1 MAKQLLDKEHGKKKR
16 HKPSHRPKEDISD
29 LAATEALKA
38 LDEADSYSIP
48 PSGLPKPIPPTP
60 NPIVQGQAG
69 EGQGSTDSS
78 SNEQNII
85 EETEKPTPQTDDL
98 ETDDAIAGMEEDFN
112 PAPATQT
119 PSQAAIAKP
128 MQAAASE
135 PSGPSRSL
143 QNEPKPEV
151 VQPTFQPTPVS
162 VVQNNIAPPKAAPE
176 VAPPRNTT
184 PYNPRKRWQQ
194 VKTSEP
200 TPTPISTPVVQQ
212 PTQSV
217 SVVQS
222 NQNHIP
228 QAKQPK
234 LDLNSEPAIIMP
246 STVPA
251 PTATKQRQQPTQQ
264 QQQITTIQSAAT
276 SGIQPAEFSDEER
289 LKIDERPKIET
300 TPKIVTGHP
309 KKVRRPSLPSTSP
322 KVSPKVVNPERR
334 LSVSSEGSTQ
344 SSGKMGVTC
353 GDPIKNQ
360 RPVIINPPGHATRK
374 LSSVSDGTESPSI
387 KLPSRGQNVY
397 KQPGV
402 IQTPPPKMVVPLQT
416 TQHVTPTNPSKPS
429 MAVRTNTPSQQRMI
443 ISPNPNVSPNVIQIV
458 PTGGI
463 PGQSII
469 TGNDGQS
476 RLTHGQ
482 PTISR
487 VIHQNP
493 TQAQAQKIGQS
504 TGQQG
509 QPTHPTGYIIGT
521 QPYRLATTSGCIVQP
536 SQNIIQVANPSGG
549 YQQRIITLPKQPNQ
563 SPTAKTGQ
571 GMFKFFAQAAIAK
584 PMQAVALEPSGHQ
597 DRFFI
602 YLLLFLVVITP
613 GQVVTSQSHDP
624 AKSVPAY
631 SQQPSTIVYRSNPSD
646 TGRQQTVINSIAQT
660 PHFPIVPPGDM
671 ANRVG
676 IQYPIH
682 PGYPTHQPIQAEIQK
697 IH

>member
-16 HKPSHRPKEDISD
+16 HKPSHRPKEDASD

-48 PSGLPKPIPPTP
+48 SGMPKPIPPSV
-60 NPIVQGQAG
+60 NQIGQQGPTDG
-69 EGQGSTDSS
+69 HQGSTDSS
-78 SNEQNII
+78 SNSNEQNIV
-85 EETEKPTPQTDDL
+85 EETESSKLPTPPTDDL

-112 PAPATQT
+112 PAPAPQM
-119 PSQAAIAKP
+119 PSQAAIPKP
-128 MQAAASE
+128 MTANQEQSV
-135 PSGPSRSL
+135 PSRSL
-143 QNEPKPEV
+143 QIEPKSESKIIQ
-151 VQPTFQPTPVS
+151 QPTIQATPVS
-162 VVQNNIAPPKAAPE
+162 VVQNNIPQSKPD
-176 VAPPRNTT
+176 VATPRSTT

-194 VKTSEP
+194 VKTNEP
-200 TPTPISTPVVQQ
+200 TPTPISTPVVQK
-212 PTQSV
+212 PTQPV

-234 LDLNSEPAIIMP
+234 LDINSEPAIIMP

-251 PTATKQRQQPTQQ
+251 PVKQRSSSTSIQQQPAQQ
-264 QQQITTIQSAAT
+264 QPAPQQHSTIQST
-276 SGIQPAEFSDEER
+276 TMSGIQPAEFSDEER

-300 TPKIVTGHP
+300 TPKIATGHP

-322 KVSPKVVNPERR
+322 KVSPKVVNPEQQRR

-344 SSGKMGVTC
+344 SGNTKLLPSGDMKT
-353 GDPIKNQ
+353 Q

-387 KLPSRGQNVY
+387 KLPSRGPSSVY

-402 IQTPPPKMVVPLQT
+402 IQTPPPKMVVPLQS
-416 TQHVTPTNPSKPS
+416 TQHVTPTNASKPS
-429 MAVRTNTPSQQRMI
+429 MAVRTNTPSQPSRMI

-493 TQAQAQKIGQS
+493 TQAQAQKIGQ
-504 TGQQG
+504 TTQPG
-509 QPTHPTGYIIGT
+509 QPAHPTGYIIGT
-521 QPYRLATTSGCIVQP
+521 QPYRLTTTSGCIVQP
-536 SQNIIQVANPSGG
+536 SQNIIQVANPAGG
-549 YQQRIITLPKQPNQ
+549 YQQRVLTLTKPNQ

-571 GMFKFFAQAAIAK
+571 GMYIN
-584 PMQAVALEPSGHQ
+584 
-597 DRFFI
+597 I
-602 YLLLFLVVITP
+602 YVWYLYNMFSCYHSWSSRYL
-613 GQVVTSQSHDP
+613 
-624 AKSVPAY
+624 
-631 SQQPSTIVYRSNPSD
+631 
-646 TGRQQTVINSIAQT
+646 SIS
-660 PHFPIVPPGDM
+660 
-671 ANRVG
+671 
-676 IQYPIH
+676 
-682 PGYPTHQPIQAEIQK
+682 
-697 IH
+697 

>member
-1 MAKQLLDKEHGKKKR
+1 MLKERMAKQLLDKEHGKKKR

-48 PSGLPKPIPPTP
+48 PTGLPKPIPPTP
-60 NPIVQGQAG
+60 SPIVQGQTG

-85 EETEKPTPQTDDL
+85 EETEKLPTPQTDDL

-112 PAPATQT
+112 PAPAPQA
-119 PSQAAIAKP
+119 PPQAAIAKP
-128 MQAAASE
+128 LQSATSE
-135 PSGPSRSL
+135 PSGPSRS
-143 QNEPKPEV
+143 QSEPKPEV
-151 VQPTFQPTPVS
+151 TQPAFQPTPVS

-176 VAPPRNTT
+176 VTTPRNTT

-200 TPTPISTPVVQQ
+200 TPAPISNPVVQQ

-251 PTATKQRQQPTQQ
+251 PAIKQRQQPTQQ
-264 QQQITTIQSAAT
+264 QQQQISTTTSIQSTAM

-322 KVSPKVVNPERR
+322 KVSPKVVNPEQQRR

-344 SSGKMGVTC
+344 SSGKLGVAS

-387 KLPSRGQNVY
+387 KLPSRGSNVY

-504 TGQQG
+504 ATQQG
-509 QPTHPTGYIIGT
+509 QQAHPTGYIIGT

-536 SQNIIQVANPSGG
+536 SQNIIQVTNPPGG

-571 GMFKFFAQAAIAK
+571 GMLKK
-584 PMQAVALEPSGHQ
+584 
-597 DRFFI
+597 
-602 YLLLFLVVITP
+602 YLFLFLILFLVVITP

-682 PGYPTHQPIQAEIQK
+682 PGYPTHQPIQAK
-697 IH
+697 I

>member
-29 LAATEALKA
+29 FAATEALKA

-48 PSGLPKPIPPTP
+48 SGLPKPIPPTP
-60 NPIVQGQAG
+60 NPNIVHGQAG

-85 EETEKPTPQTDDL
+85 EETEKLPTPQTDDL
-98 ETDDAIAGMEEDFN
+98 ETDEAIAGMEDDFN
-112 PAPATQT
+112 PAPAPQA
-119 PSQAAIAKP
+119 PPQAAIAKP
-128 MQAAASE
+128 LQATTSE
-135 PSGPSRSL
+135 PSVISRS

-151 VQPTFQPTPVS
+151 MQPTFQPTPVS
-162 VVQNNIAPPKAAPE
+162 VVQNNIAPPKAAPD
-176 VAPPRNTT
+176 VATPRSTT

-200 TPTPISTPVVQQ
+200 TPTPIITPVVQQ

-234 LDLNSEPAIIMP
+234 LDLNSEPSIIMP

-251 PTATKQRQQPTQQ
+251 PAIKQTRPQPTQQ
-264 QQQITTIQSAAT
+264 QQQITTSTIQSTAT

-322 KVSPKVVNPERR
+322 KVSPKVVNQEQQRR

-344 SSGKMGVTC
+344 SSGKLGVPS

-429 MAVRTNTPSQQRMI
+429 MAVRTNTPSQPSRMI

-504 TGQQG
+504 GSAQQG

-521 QPYRLATTSGCIVQP
+521 QPYRLATTTGCIVQP
-536 SQNIIQVANPSGG
+536 SQNIIQVANPPSG
-549 YQQRIITLPKQPNQ
+549 YQQRVLTLTKQPNQ

-571 GMFKFFAQAAIAK
+571 GMSKN
-584 PMQAVALEPSGHQ
+584 VCL
-597 DRFFI
+597 FI
-602 YLLLFLVVITP
+602 YLLLF
-613 GQVVTSQSHDP
+613 
-624 AKSVPAY
+624 
-631 SQQPSTIVYRSNPSD
+631 
-646 TGRQQTVINSIAQT
+646 
-660 PHFPIVPPGDM
+660 
-671 ANRVG
+671 
-676 IQYPIH
+676 
-682 PGYPTHQPIQAEIQK
+682 
-697 IH
+697 